1 MIEIIV
7 MLFCLGL
14 NAVLAAFEIAFV
26 TFTRSRLKELAKS
39 GHSSART
46 LLDLRKN
53 PERTLSVIQVG
64 ITLVGALA
72 AAVGGAEAQQS
83 FAPYIKET
91 FQIHL
96 RSAQVISLLMIVIP
110 WTMLTVVFGELV
122 PKALALRNPQ
132 KIALY
137 SARWLLFLDKT
148 FLPVVNFLEWSTKK
162 VLKLLFPR
170 SKSLDEHDQS
180 HETVEL
186 ATLSH
191 QTRQYVLNL
200 VALEKKRV
208 GHVYLPWAQVDYLLK
223 DNALEDVE
231 TVVVR
236 SGHTRLPVVDDGQ
249 VVGVI
254 NTKELL
260 TLIKAGEK
268 DWTTIIRPI
277 SRVNEQSSLLMT
289 LRQMQ
294 EKRSHLSAVYHGEKL
309 KGIVT
314 MEDILEEVIGEVY
327 DEDDDEALKRI
338 LARRKLSVNQNVP

>member
-1 MIEIIV
+1 MIELIIM
-7 MLFCLGL
+7 MLCLAA
-14 NAVLAAFEIAFV
+14 NAILAAFEIAFV
-26 TFTRSRLKELAKS
+26 TLPRAKLKELTQHSNSAAK
-39 GHSSART
+39 T
-46 LLDLRKN
+46 LLTLRAN

-64 ITLVGALA
+64 ITMVGALA
-72 AAVGGAEAQQS
+72 AAVGGAEAQAS
-83 FAPYIKET
+83 LAPWLSENFGVRLST
-91 FQIHL
+91 G
-96 RSAQVISLLMIVIP
+96 QVLSVLCIVVP

-122 PKALALRNPQ
+122 PKTLALRNPQ
-132 KIALY
+132 KISLF
-137 SARWLLFLDKT
+137 SAKWLLLLDRM
-148 FLPVVNFLEWSTKK
+148 FLPLVNFLEWSTKK
-162 VLKLLFPR
+162 VLKLFFPR
-170 SKSLDEHDQS
+170 SKNYGEQQAT

-186 ATLSH
+186 GNLSH
-191 QTRQYVLNL
+191 QARQYVLNL

-208 GHVYLPWAQVDYLLK
+208 GNVYLPWAQVDYVLK

-249 VVGVI
+249 VTGVI

-277 SRVNEQSSLLMT
+277 SKVFEQSSLLMT

-294 EKRSHLSAVYHGEKL
+294 EKRSHLSAVFHGEKL

-314 MEDILEEVIGEVY
+314 MEDILEEIIGEVY
-327 DEDDDEALKRI
+327 DEDDDDALMRI
-338 LARRKLSVNQNVP
+338 LARRKISISQNVP

>member
-7 MLFCLGL
+7 MAFCLGL

-26 TFTRSRLKELAKS
+26 TLPRVRLKDLAKN
-39 GHSSART
+39 GNRQAQI
-46 LLDLRKN
+46 LLELRQS

-72 AAVGGAEAQQS
+72 AAVGGAEAQEN
-83 FAPYIKET
+83 FAPHIAKLLGIKLSTAEGV
-91 FQIHL
+91 
-96 RSAQVISLLMIVIP
+96 ALLGIVVP

-122 PKALALRNPQ
+122 PKSLALRNPQ
-132 KIALY
+132 RIGLA
-137 SARWLLFLDKT
+137 SAKWLLWLDRG
-148 FLPVVNFLEWSTKK
+148 FLPVVNFLEWATKR
-162 VLKLLFPR
+162 VLRLLFPR
-170 SKSLDEHDQS
+170 SKATDESAQAAD
-180 HETVEL
+180 TVEL
-186 ATLSH
+186 TSLSH
-191 QTRQYVLNL
+191 QARQYILNV

-260 TLIKAGEK
+260 TLIKAGEP
-268 DWTTIIRPI
+268 DWTRIIRPI

-294 EKRSHLSAVYHGEKL
+294 EKRSHLCAVYHGDRL
-309 KGIVT
+309 RGIVT

-327 DEDDDEALKRI
+327 DEDDDDALKRI
-338 LARRKLSVNQNVP
+338 LTRRNINVNQT

>member
-7 MLFCLGL
+7 MAFCLGL

-26 TFTRSRLKELAKS
+26 TLSRSRLKELARNGNTAAQS
-39 GHSSART
+39 
-46 LLDLRKN
+46 LLDLRQN

-72 AAVGGAEAQQS
+72 AAVGGAEAQES
-83 FAPYIKET
+83 FAPTIASTLKIQLSTAEG
-91 FQIHL
+91 L
-96 RSAQVISLLMIVIP
+96 ALLMVVVP

-122 PKALALRNPQ
+122 PKTLALRNSQ
-132 KIALY
+132 KIGLA
-137 SARWLLFLDKT
+137 SARWLLLLDRI
-148 FLPVVNFLEWSTKK
+148 FLPVVNFLEWSTKR
-162 VLKLLFPR
+162 VLKIFFPR
-170 SKSLDEHDQS
+170 SKGTEDQAQFD
-180 HETVEL
+180 TVEL
-186 ATLSH
+186 GALSH

-223 DNALEDVE
+223 DNMLEDVE

-260 TLIKAGEK
+260 TLIKAGER

-277 SRVNEQSSLLMT
+277 SRVNENSSLLMT

-327 DEDDDEALKRI
+327 DEDDDDALKRI
-338 LARRKLSVNQNVP
+338 LTRRKISLNQNVR

>member
-1 MIEIIV
+1 MIEIII
-7 MLFCLGL
+7 MALCLGL

-39 GHSSART
+39 GNSSAST
-46 LLDLRKN
+46 LLQLRQN

-72 AAVGGAEAQQS
+72 AAVGGAEAQET
-83 FAPYIKET
+83 FAPT
-91 FQIHL
+91 L
-96 RSAQVISLLMIVIP
+96 AQSLNISLRTAEGIALLAIVVP
-110 WTMLTVVFGELV
+110 WTMLTVIFGELV
-122 PKALALRNPQ
+122 PKTLALRNPQ
-132 KIALY
+132 RIGLA
-137 SARWLLFLDKT
+137 SARWLLWLDKT
-148 FLPVVNFLEWSTKK
+148 FLPVVNFLEWATKK
-162 VLKLLFPR
+162 VLSLAFPR
-170 SKSLDEHDQS
+170 SKVIDDHDQV
-180 HETVEL
+180 HDTVEL
-186 ATLSH
+186 GTLSH

-208 GHVYLPWAQVDYLLK
+208 GHVYLPWAQVDYILK

-231 TVVVR
+231 TAVVR

-260 TLIKAGEK
+260 TLIKAGVKE
-268 DWTTIIRPI
+268 WTSIIRPI
-277 SRVNEQSSLLMT
+277 SRVQDQSSLLMT

-294 EKRSHLSAVYHGEKL
+294 EKRSHLSAVYHGERL

-327 DEDDDEALKRI
+327 DEDDDDALKRI
-338 LARRKLSVNQNVP
+338 LTRRKLSFNRSVQ

>member
-1 MIEIIV
+1 MII
-7 MLFCLGL
+7 CLAF

-26 TFTRSRLKELAKS
+26 TVPRSKLKELAKN
-39 GHSSART
+39 GNSSAKT
-46 LLDLRKN
+46 LLELRQS

-64 ITLVGALA
+64 ITMVGALA
-72 AAVGGAEAQQS
+72 AAVGGAEAQEN
-83 FAPYIKET
+83 FAPTIAT
-91 FQIHL
+91 LF
-96 RSAQVISLLMIVIP
+96 SISLSTAEGIALLLIVVP

-122 PKALALRNPQ
+122 PKTLALRNPQ
-132 KIALY
+132 RIGLA
-137 SARWLLFLDKT
+137 SAKTLLWLDRA
-148 FLPVVNFLEWSTKK
+148 FLPIVNFLEWATKR
-162 VLKLLFPR
+162 VLKMLFP
-170 SKSLDEHDQS
+170 KSRVIDEATLAL
-180 HETVEL
+180 ETVEL
-186 ATLSH
+186 GSLSH
-191 QTRQYVLNL
+191 QARQYVLNL

-208 GHVYLPWAQVDYLLK
+208 GHVYLPWTQVDYLLK

-231 TVVVR
+231 TMVVR

-260 TLIKAGEK
+260 SLIKAGEK

-327 DEDDDEALKRI
+327 DEDDDDALKRI
-338 LARRKLSVNQNVP
+338 LTRRKLSVNQNGQ

>member
-1 MIEIIV
+1 MIELIIMTV
-7 MLFCLGL
+7 CLGL

-26 TFTRSRLKELAKS
+26 TVPKSKLKELAKS
-39 GHSSART
+39 GKASAHT

-72 AAVGGAEAQQS
+72 AAVGGAEAKES
-83 FAPYIKET
+83 FAPGIATFFQIKEST
-91 FQIHL
+91 
-96 RSAQVISLLMIVIP
+96 AEVIALLMIVIP

-122 PKALALRNPQ
+122 PKTLALRNPQ
-132 KIALY
+132 RIGLA
-137 SARWLLFLDKT
+137 SSRPLLLLDRA
-148 FLPVVNFLEWSTKK
+148 FLPVVNILEWTTKK
-162 VLKLLFPR
+162 VLRVFFPR
-170 SKSLDEHDQS
+170 SKMPDDAAQA
-180 HETVEL
+180 ETVEL
-186 ATLSH
+186 GSLSH
-191 QTRQYVLNL
+191 QARQYVLNL

-208 GHVYLPWAQVDYLLK
+208 GHVYLPWAQVDYLLR

-231 TVVVR
+231 TLVVR

-249 VVGVI
+249 VVGII

-260 TLIKAGEK
+260 SLIKAGEK

-294 EKRSHLSAVYHGEKL
+294 EKRSHLSAVYHGDRL

-327 DEDDDEALKRI
+327 DEDDDDVLKRI
-338 LARRKLSVNQNVP
+338 LTRRKFSVSQNGQ

>member
-7 MLFCLGL
+7 MALCLGI

-26 TFTRSRLKELAKS
+26 TFTKSRLKELAKS
-39 GHSSART
+39 GNSSAKT
-46 LLDLRKN
+46 LLELRQS

-72 AAVGGAEAQQS
+72 AAVGGAEAQES
-83 FAPYIKET
+83 FAPTIAGA
-91 FQIHL
+91 FD
-96 RSAQVISLLMIVIP
+96 ISLSTAEGLSLLLIVVP
-110 WTMLTVVFGELV
+110 WTMLTVIFGELV
-122 PKALALRNPQ
+122 PKTLALRNPQ
-132 KIALY
+132 RIGLA
-137 SARWLLFLDKT
+137 SARWLSWLDT
-148 FLPVVNFLEWSTKK
+148 AFLPVVNFLEWSTKK
-162 VLKLLFPR
+162 VLALLFPR
-170 SKSLDEHDQS
+170 SKVVDDHDQV
-180 HETVEL
+180 HDTVEL
-186 ATLSH
+186 GTLSQ

-208 GHVYLPWAQVDYLLK
+208 GHVYLPWTQVDYLLK
-223 DNALEDVE
+223 ENALEDVE
-231 TVVVR
+231 TAVVR

-260 TLIKAGEK
+260 TLIKAGVK
-268 DWTTIIRPI
+268 DWTSIIRPI

-294 EKRSHLSAVYHGEKL
+294 EKRSHLSAVYHGERL

-327 DEDDDEALKRI
+327 DEDDDDALKRI
-338 LARRKLSVNQNVP
+338 LTRRKLSFNQTVR

>member
-1 MIEIIV
+1 MIELIIMIV
-7 MLFCLGL
+7 CLGL

-26 TFTRSRLKELAKS
+26 TVPKSKLKELAKN
-39 GHSSART
+39 GKVSAQT
-46 LLDLRKN
+46 LLELRKN

-64 ITLVGALA
+64 ITMVGALA
-72 AAVGGAEAQQS
+72 AAVGGAEAKES
-83 FAPYIKET
+83 FAPGIAT
-91 FQIHL
+91 FFQIQDNT
-96 RSAQVISLLMIVIP
+96 AEVIALLMIVIP

-122 PKALALRNPQ
+122 PKTLALRNPQ
-132 KIALY
+132 RIGLA
-137 SARWLLFLDKT
+137 SSRPLLLLDRA
-148 FLPVVNFLEWSTKK
+148 FLPIVNILEWTTKK
-162 VLKLLFPR
+162 VLRVFFPR
-170 SKSLDEHDQS
+170 SKVIDEAAQAA
-180 HETVEL
+180 ETVEL
-186 ATLSH
+186 GSLSH
-191 QTRQYVLNL
+191 QARQYVLNL

-231 TVVVR
+231 TLVVR
-236 SGHTRLPVVDDGQ
+236 SGHTRLPVMDDGQ
-249 VVGVI
+249 VTGII

-260 TLIKAGEK
+260 SLIKAGEK

-294 EKRSHLSAVYHGEKL
+294 EKRSHLSAVYHGDRL

-327 DEDDDEALKRI
+327 DEDDDDALKRI
-338 LARRKLSVNQNVP
+338 LTRRKFSVSQNGQ